1 LDSKLPWRPSVSR
14 RTFPRLNILFSAK
27 ELGDSVE
34 IWLYFSSYI
43 IRISLRGTI
52 WFYEGKGRDPYELLC
67 PLKYFPNRYS

>member
-14 RTFPRLNILFSAK
+14 RTFLRLNTLFSAK

-34 IWLYFSSYI
+34 TWLYFSSYI

-52 WFYEGKGRDPYELLC
+52 WFYEGKRRDLTSSFAL
-67 PLKYFPNRYS
+67 